1 MPIYP
6 TGRCCAGT
14 HCKFPHLE
22 LRPEHQC
29 INCGRILHILCG
41 DFDIEQDKYKCKFEC
56 SSKRRGGVNSGGSSL
71 DNNVGASTSAASTS
85 AILKQSHLRPSL
97 PTLTTRINKKLGV
110 NAVVSTLLKNIN
122 PNECF
127 KKQYPNDYRLRRDNL
142 FVKALKTR
150 ADFKKVLVVKHVEH
164 PEKVFELLP
173 GNSKLEKPGPPN
185 QYFLPLF

>member
-1 MPIYP
+1 M
-6 TGRCCAGT
+6 
-14 HCKFPHLE
+14 
-22 LRPEHQC
+22 
-29 INCGRILHILCG
+29 LCG

-56 SSKRRGGVNSGGSSL
+56 SSKSRGGGNSGGNSL

-85 AILKQSHLRPSL
+85 AILKQSHLRPPL

-127 KKQYPNDYRLRRDNL
+127 KNQYPNDYRLRRDNF